1 MAHVTFVGAQGWVTR
16 DSQRIPWPTSRH
28 GHVDITV
35 ASTSRMMMVSIPPD
49 HTQGRSRPQG
59 GEGGE
64 VKNLMTWLKPKPN
77 RPESVRRIWDRERSR
92 AMSPSHRDEIDAI
105 FSRYL

>member
-1 MAHVTFVGAQGWVTR
+1 MAHVTFMGPQGWVTR
-16 DSQRIPWPTSRH
+16 DSQRIPWSASRR
-28 GHVDITV
+28 GHVDITS
-35 ASTSRMMMVSIPPD
+35 ALASRMMMMSIPPD
-49 HTQGRSRPQG
+49 HTQGRSRSQG

-77 RPESVRRIWDRERSR
+77 RQESVRRIWDRERSR

>member
-1 MAHVTFVGAQGWVTR
+1 
-16 DSQRIPWPTSRH
+16 
-28 GHVDITV
+28 
-35 ASTSRMMMVSIPPD
+35 
-49 HTQGRSRPQG
+49 
-59 GEGGE
+59 

-77 RPESVRRIWDRERSR
+77 RQESVRRIWDRERSR